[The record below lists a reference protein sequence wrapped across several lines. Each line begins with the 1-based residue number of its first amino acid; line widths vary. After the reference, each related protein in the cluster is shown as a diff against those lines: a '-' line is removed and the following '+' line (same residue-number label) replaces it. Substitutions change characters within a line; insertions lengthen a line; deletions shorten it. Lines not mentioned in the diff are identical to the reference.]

1 MEAEAEPSQDQR
13 AEDGEEDADSET
25 SSAEAFCIKWGWTIN
40 IDRVSEVTRASW
52 DAVTDYP
59 IYQFLNILAYA
70 NDRANI
76 RKQSN
81 GAGNKVG

>member
-1 MEAEAEPSQDQR
+1 MEAETDESQDQR

-25 SSAEAFCIKWGWTIN
+25 SSAEAFCIKWSWTIN
-40 IDRVSEVTRASW
+40 IDRVSEVTRNSW
-52 DAVTDYP
+52 DVVEEYP
-59 IYQFLNILAYA
+59 ILRFLNILAYA

-81 GAGNKVG
+81 GADNNVG

>member
-1 MEAEAEPSQDQR
+1 M
-13 AEDGEEDADSET
+13 ADSEA
-25 SSAEAFCIKWGWTIN
+25 SGIEAFSLKWGWTIN

-59 IYQFLNILAYA
+59 IFQFLNILAYA

-81 GAGNKVG
+81 GTHNNVG